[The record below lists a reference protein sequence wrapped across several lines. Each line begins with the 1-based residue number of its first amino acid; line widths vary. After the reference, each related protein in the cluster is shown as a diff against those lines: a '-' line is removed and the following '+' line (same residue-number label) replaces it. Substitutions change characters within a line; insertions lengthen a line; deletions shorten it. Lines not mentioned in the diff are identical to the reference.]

1 LPGYRTFETEI
12 NLLAGQKSE
21 VKTDL
26 VKGSIE
32 QNDAMIKKV
41 AQPAASNPR

>member
-12 NLLAGQKSE
+12 ELLAGQKSE

-26 VKGSIE
+26 VKGSIK
-32 QNDAMIKKV
+32 QNDAMIKQV
-41 AQPAASNPR
+41 TQQAASNPH